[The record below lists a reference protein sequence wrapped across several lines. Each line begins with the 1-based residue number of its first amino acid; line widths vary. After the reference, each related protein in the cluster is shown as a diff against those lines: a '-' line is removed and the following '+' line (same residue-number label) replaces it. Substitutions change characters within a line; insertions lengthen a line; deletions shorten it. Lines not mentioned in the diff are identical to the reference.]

1 LTETVQREITSP
13 MLDRLFL
20 SKLGPRGKIMY
31 WVGQLS
37 LIALI
42 AAAIFGLADMSWNDG
57 ETLFIL
63 GALGAVVAWGFV
75 CMLVWPV
82 EAPRPTD
89 AG

>member
-1 LTETVQREITSP
+1 

-20 SKLGPRGKIMY
+20 NKLSPRGKIMY

-42 AAAIFGLADMSWNDG
+42 AAAMFGLADMSWNDG
-57 ETLFIL
+57 ETVFI
-63 GALGAVVAWGFV
+63 LGAVVAAIGWGFV
-75 CMLVWPV
+75 CTLVWPI
-82 EAPRPTD
+82 EAPRPID